1 MIVTVIWQHM
11 FHVFFNFIMHDY
23 AYNFQSQLRLQL
35 EAFVKLF
42 EALDDALTE
51 LFKQISIPPPF
62 LLNLFDLS

>member
-1 MIVTVIWQHM
+1 M
-11 FHVFFNFIMHDY
+11 FHVFLNFIMHDY

-51 LFKQISIPPPF
+51 LFKQISIPPLPF
-62 LLNLFDLS
+62 EFV